1 MPPMPDP
8 MPDPLYGPA
17 PGASAAPGGAAA
29 PLVVVGDALLDR
41 DLVGRADR
49 LAPDAPVPV
58 LEDCEERLRP
68 GGAALAAYV
77 AALGGRPVT
86 LVTALGEDPASMRL
100 RELLAPWVSVAALP
114 LDGALSEKTRV
125 LAGGRPV
132 VRMDRGAGRA
142 PSGGGV
148 AVPEE
153 VREAIA
159 SAPALLVSD
168 YGRGTADAV
177 RGLLAE
183 RAARVPLVWDPHPR
197 GREPV
202 PGTRL
207 VTPTAAEAR
216 LFAGRLEGGSGGP
229 PGPAAGADRTAGPA
243 KAPGASNTPRDPG
256 DSAAP
261 KASRTSRASQT
272 SRTSKAPVPTRPAK
286 PSGEP
291 ESLHTAARHA
301 RALAEAWGAASVA
314 ITLGDRGALLSYG
327 DHPLLVPAPARHSG
341 DSCGA
346 GDQFAAA
353 AAGLLADGALP
364 ETAVRGAVA
373 AATGYVAAGGAAALA
388 FPDRAA
394 PRPPSAARGEDA
406 ERLVARVRAAG
417 GTVVATGGCFD
428 LLHAG
433 HVGLLQAARRT
444 GDCLVVCLNSD
455 ASVRRRKGP
464 GRPINPLAD
473 RVRVLR
479 ALECVDAVAVFD
491 EDTPEELLERLRPD
505 VWVKG
510 GDYALADLPEAA
522 LVESWGGQAVLLP
535 YLDGRSSS
543 RIAERAAVSVARN
556 GTQ

>member
-1 MPPMPDP
+1 MTATAETAGQSAPPS
-8 MPDPLYGPA
+8 PA
-17 PGASAAPGGAAA
+17 T

-41 DLVGRADR
+41 DLVGHAER

-58 LEDCEERLRP
+58 LDDCEERLRP

-77 AALGGRPVT
+77 AALGGREVT
-86 LVTALGEDPASMRL
+86 LVTALGDDPASSRL
-100 RELLAPWVSVAALP
+100 RELLAPWVTVAELP

-132 VRMDRGAGRA
+132 VRMDRGCGRA
-142 PSGGGV
+142 AADASGG
-148 AVPEE
+148 VPEE
-153 VREAIA
+153 VRTAIA

-168 YGRGTADAV
+168 YGRGTADV
-177 RGLLAE
+177 LRELLAE
-183 RAARVPLVWDPHPR
+183 HAARVPLVWDPHPR
-197 GREPV
+197 GGEPV

-207 VTPTAAEAR
+207 VTPTAAEAA
-216 LFAGRLEGGSGGP
+216 LFAGRAGGP
-229 PGPAAGADRTAGPA
+229 GDGRARKPRGAREARGLRKAQPGG
-243 KAPGASNTPRDPG
+243 
-256 DSAAP
+256 
-261 KASRTSRASQT
+261 
-272 SRTSKAPVPTRPAK
+272 
-286 PSGEP
+286 P

-301 RALAEAWGAASVA
+301 RELADAWGVGSVA
-314 ITLGDRGALLSYG
+314 ITLGERGALLSYG

-346 GDQFAAA
+346 GDQFAAS

-373 AATGYVAAGGAAALA
+373 AATGYVAAGGAGALA

-394 PRPPSAARGEDA
+394 PPPTTGEDA
-406 ERLVARVRAAG
+406 EHLVARVRAAG

-464 GRPINPLAD
+464 GRPINPLSD
-473 RVRVLR
+473 RIRVLR

-491 EDTPEELLERLRPD
+491 EDTPEELLGRLRPD

-522 LVESWGGQAVLLP
+522 LVEGWGGQVVLLP

-543 RIAERAAVSVARN
+543 RIAARAAVSVACRDTSRSAT
-556 GTQ
+556 GDTAR

>member
-1 MPPMPDP
+1 MTPPTPPTPPFPAPDP
-8 MPDPLYGPA
+8 DGRGRRSPA
-17 PGASAAPGGAAA
+17 T

-41 DLVGRADR
+41 DLAGHAER

-77 AALGGRPVT
+77 AALGGREVT
-86 LVTALGEDPASMRL
+86 LVTALGDDPAGARL
-100 RELLAPWVSVAALP
+100 RELLSPWVTVAALP
-114 LDGALSEKTRV
+114 MEGTLSEKTRV

-132 VRMDRGAGRA
+132 VRMDRGDGRA
-142 PSGGGV
+142 AP
-148 AVPEE
+148 VPAKALPGE
-153 VREAIA
+153 VRAAIGTA
-159 SAPALLVSD
+159 RALLVSD
-168 YGRGTADAV
+168 YGRGTADVV
-177 RGLLAE
+177 RDLLAE
-183 RAARVPLVWDPHPR
+183 RALRVPLVWDPHPR

-207 VTPTAAEAR
+207 VTPTAKEAR
-216 LFAGRLEGGSGGP
+216 LFAARRAE
-229 PGPAAGADRTAGPA
+229 AEAGA
-243 KAPGASNTPRDPG
+243 KS
-256 DSAAP
+256 AP
-261 KASRTSRASQT
+261 KGA
-272 SRTSKAPVPTRPAK
+272 RPASGV

-291 ESLHTAARHA
+291 ENLHTAARLA
-301 RALAEAWGAASVA
+301 RELADAWGAASVA
-314 ITLGDRGALLSYG
+314 ITLGERGALLSYG

-346 GDQFAAA
+346 GDQFAAS

-373 AATGYVAAGGAAALA
+373 AATGYVAAGGAGALA

-394 PRPPSAARGEDA
+394 PPPSADEDA
-406 ERLVARVRAAG
+406 EQLVARVRAAG

-491 EDTPEELLERLRPD
+491 EDTPEELLKRLRPD

-510 GDYALADLPEAA
+510 GDYALADLPEAS

-543 RIAERAAVSVARN
+543 RIAARAAVSVSATRDGAR
-556 GTQ
+556 

>member
-1 MPPMPDP
+1 MPDP
-8 MPDPLYGPA
+8 MPDPVSGPLPGSLYGPA
-17 PGASAAPGGAAA
+17 PGAPAGPGGTAA

-86 LVTALGEDPASMRL
+86 LVTALGEDPASARL
-100 RELLAPWVSVAALP
+100 RELLAPWVSVTALP

-132 VRMDRGAGRA
+132 VRMDRGGGRA
-142 PSGGGV
+142 PSGGDGT
-148 AVPEE
+148 VPGE

-202 PGTRL
+202 PGARL

-216 LFAGRLEGGSGGP
+216 LFAGRLEGGSGGSS
-229 PGPAAGADRTAGPA
+229 GPTAGAAPARSPGTSEPPKTARAEGPA
-243 KAPGASNTPRDPG
+243 K
-256 DSAAP
+256 
-261 KASRTSRASQT
+261 Q
-272 SRTSKAPVPTRPAK
+272 
-286 PSGEP
+286 SGEP
-291 ESLHTAARHA
+291 ESLHTAAHHA

-346 GDQFAAA
+346 GDRFAAA

-364 ETAVRGAVA
+364 ETAVRGAVE
-373 AATGYVAAGGAAALA
+373 AATGFVAAGGAAALA

-394 PRPPSAARGEDA
+394 PRPSSAARGEDA
-406 ERLVARVRAAG
+406 ERLAARVRAAG

-455 ASVRRRKGP
+455 DSVRRRKGP

-479 ALECVDAVAVFD
+479 ALECVDSVAVFD

-510 GDYALADLPEAA
+510 GDYALGDLPEAA
-522 LVESWGGQAVLLP
+522 LVGSWGGQAVLLP

-543 RIAERAAVSVARN
+543 RIAERAAVSVSRN
-556 GTQ
+556 GAR

>member
-1 MPPMPDP
+1 MPDAMSGPMPGP
-8 MPDPLYGPA
+8 PYGPA
-17 PGASAAPGGAAA
+17 SGPAPAATA
-29 PLVVVGDALLDR
+29 LVVVGDALLDR

-77 AALGGRPVT
+77 AALGGRAVT
-86 LVTALGEDPASMRL
+86 LVTALGDDPASERL
-100 RELLAPWVSVAALP
+100 RELLSPWVSVAALP
-114 LDGALSEKTRV
+114 LEGALSEKTRV

-132 VRMDRGAGRA
+132 VRMDRGGGRA
-142 PSGGGV
+142 PSGSCG

-168 YGRGTADAV
+168 YGRGAADAV

-216 LFAGRLEGGSGGP
+216 LFAGRLDGGSGEP
-229 PGPAAGADRTAGPA
+229 PGRAAG
-243 KAPGASNTPRDPG
+243 GA
-256 DSAAP
+256 
-261 KASRTSRASQT
+261 
-272 SRTSKAPVPTRPAK
+272 RPAK

-291 ESLHTAARHA
+291 DSLHTAARHA
-301 RALAEAWGAASVA
+301 RMLAETWGAASVA

-346 GDQFAAA
+346 GDQFAAS

-373 AATGYVAAGGAAALA
+373 AATGYVAAGGAGALA

-394 PRPPSAARGEDA
+394 PRPSSAASGEDA

-464 GRPINPLAD
+464 GRPINPLSD

-491 EDTPEELLERLRPD
+491 EDTPEELLKRLRPD

-510 GDYALADLPEAA
+510 GDYALADLPEAE
-522 LVESWGGQAVLLP
+522 LVEGWGGQAVLLP

-556 GTQ
+556 GAR

>member
-1 MPPMPDP
+1 MTPTTPPTP
-8 MPDPLYGPA
+8 PA
-17 PGASAAPGGAAA
+17 PPAPSEEFPAAA
-29 PLVVVGDALLDR
+29 SPLVVVGDALLDR
-41 DLVGRADR
+41 DLVGRAER

-58 LEDCEERLRP
+58 LEGCEELLRP

-77 AALGGRPVT
+77 AALAGREVV
-86 LVTALGEDPASMRL
+86 LVAALGEDPASARL
-100 RELLAPWVSVAALP
+100 RELLAPWVTVAALP
-114 LDGALSEKTRV
+114 LEGSLSEKTRV

-132 VRMDRGAGRA
+132 VRLDRGDGRA
-142 PSGGGV
+142 AAGSPGSVSG
-148 AVPEE
+148 E

-168 YGRGTADAV
+168 YGRGAADAV

-183 RAARVPLVWDPHPR
+183 RAGRVPLVWDPHPR

-207 VTPTAAEAR
+207 VTPTAKEAA
-216 LFAGRLEGGSGGP
+216 LFASRLDGSARPGP
-229 PGPAAGADRTAGPA
+229 PGRADGPE
-243 KAPGASNTPRDPG
+243 N
-256 DSAAP
+256 
-261 KASRTSRASQT
+261 
-272 SRTSKAPVPTRPAK
+272 
-286 PSGEP
+286 
-291 ESLHTAARHA
+291 LHTAARHA
-301 RALAEAWGAASVA
+301 RALADAWGVGSVA
-314 ITLGDRGALLSYG
+314 VTLGDRGALLSYG

-346 GDQFAAA
+346 GDQFAAS

-373 AATGYVAAGGAAALA
+373 AATGYVAAGGAGALA

-394 PRPPSAARGEDA
+394 PPPPAGEDA
-406 ERLVARVRAAG
+406 ERLVARVRASG

-491 EDTPEELLERLRPD
+491 EDTPEELLKRLRPD

-522 LVESWGGQAVLLP
+522 LVESWGGQVVLLP

-543 RIAERAAVSVARN
+543 RIAARAAVSVTRN
-556 GTQ
+556 PVR

>member
-1 MPPMPDP
+1 MPEPGPDGRP
-8 MPDPLYGPA
+8 PRSGT
-17 PGASAAPGGAAA
+17 A

-41 DLVGRADR
+41 DLVGHAER

-58 LEDCEERLRP
+58 LDDCEELLRP
-68 GGAALAAYV
+68 GGAALTAYV
-77 AALGGRPVT
+77 AALGGRRVT
-86 LVTALGEDPASMRL
+86 LVTALGGDPASVRL
-100 RELLAPWVSVAALP
+100 RELLAPWVTVVALP
-114 LDGALSEKTRV
+114 LHGALPEKTRV

-132 VRMDRGAGRA
+132 VRMDRGDGRA
-142 PSGGGV
+142 AAGPAGEPSG
-148 AVPEE
+148 E
-153 VREAIA
+153 VREAIG
-159 SAPALLVSD
+159 SARALLVSD

-183 RAARVPLVWDPHPR
+183 RALRVPLVWDPHPR

-207 VTPTAAEAR
+207 ATPTAKEAR
-216 LFAGRLEGGSGGP
+216 LFADRAGGR
-229 PGPAAGADRTAGPA
+229 GA
-243 KAPGASNTPRDPG
+243 
-256 DSAAP
+256 DSAAGP
-261 KASRTSRASQT
+261 S
-272 SRTSKAPVPTRPAK
+272 PA
-286 PSGEP
+286 EP
-291 ESLHTAARHA
+291 ENLHTAARLA
-301 RALAEAWGAASVA
+301 RELADAWGAASVA
-314 ITLGDRGALLSYG
+314 VTLGERGALLSYG

-346 GDQFAAA
+346 GDQFAAS

-388 FPDRAA
+388 FPDRGA
-394 PRPPSAARGEDA
+394 PPPSPPDGEDA
-406 ERLVARVRAAG
+406 EQLVARVRAAG

-479 ALECVDAVAVFD
+479 ALECVDAVAVFG
-491 EDTPEELLERLRPD
+491 EDTPEELLKRLRPD

-510 GDYALADLPEAA
+510 GDYALADLPEAS

-543 RIAERAAVSVARN
+543 RIAARAAVSVSAAR
-556 GTQ
+556 GGVR

>member
-1 MPPMPDP
+1 MAPPRRPDP
-8 MPDPLYGPA
+8 VPGVSGVPGTAGP
-17 PGASAAPGGAAA
+17 SAAA

-41 DLVGRADR
+41 DLVGRAER
-49 LAPDAPVPV
+49 MAPDAPVPV
-58 LEDCEERLRP
+58 LDDCEERLRP
-68 GGAALAAYV
+68 GGAALAACA
-77 AALGGRPVT
+77 AALGGRRVT
-86 LVTALGEDPASMRL
+86 LVTALGEDPASRRL
-100 RELLAPWVSVAALP
+100 RELLDPWVTVVALP
-114 LDGALSEKTRV
+114 LAGTLSEKTRV
-125 LAGGRPV
+125 LAGNRPV
-132 VRMDRGAGRA
+132 VRMDRGDGRA
-142 PSGGGV
+142 ASDAP
-148 AVPEE
+148 VPEE
-153 VREAIA
+153 VRAA
-159 SAPALLVSD
+159 LAAAPALLVSD

-177 RGLLAE
+177 RALLAE
-183 RAARVPLVWDPHPR
+183 RAGRVPLVWDPHPR

-207 VTPTAAEAR
+207 ATPTAKEAK
-216 LFAGRLEGGSGGP
+216 LFADRLAGGGP
-229 PGPAAGADRTAGPA
+229 RRPPSAPDGRRGGPD
-243 KAPGASNTPRDPG
+243 DP
-256 DSAAP
+256 
-261 KASRTSRASQT
+261 
-272 SRTSKAPVPTRPAK
+272 
-286 PSGEP
+286 EN
-291 ESLHTAARHA
+291 LHTAARHA
-301 RALAEAWGAASVA
+301 RLLADAWGAGSVS
-314 ITLGDRGALLSYG
+314 ITLGERGALLSYG

-373 AATGYVAAGGAAALA
+373 AATGYVAAGGAGALS
-388 FPDRAA
+388 FPRRSA
-394 PRPPSAARGEDA
+394 PPSPPAPEEDA

-433 HVGLLQAARRT
+433 HVGLLQEARRT

-455 ASVRRRKGP
+455 DSVRRRKGP

-491 EDTPEELLERLRPD
+491 EDTPEEILGRLRPD

-510 GDYALADLPEAA
+510 GDYALADLPEAR

-535 YLDGRSSS
+535 YLDGRSSTG
-543 RIAERAAVSVARN
+543 IAERAALARN
-556 GTQ
+556 SASRRSASRNGAR

>member
-1 MPPMPDP
+1 MSDP
-8 MPDPLYGPA
+8 ASEPLPGSLYGA
-17 PGASAAPGGAAA
+17 VPGASTAPGGGAA

-86 LVTALGEDPASMRL
+86 LVTALGEDPASARL

-132 VRMDRGAGRA
+132 VRMDRGDGRA
-142 PSGGGV
+142 LFGGGPGGGGT
-148 AVPEE
+148 VPEE

-177 RGLLAE
+177 RGLLAK
-183 RAARVPLVWDPHPR
+183 RAVRVPLVWDPHPR

-216 LFAGRLEGGSGGP
+216 LFAGRLEGGPGVPGGP
-229 PGPAAGADRTAGPA
+229 SGPVADAAPA
-243 KAPGASNTPRDPG
+243 KAGR
-256 DSAAP
+256 
-261 KASRTSRASQT
+261 ASRPPKTARA
-272 SRTSKAPVPTRPAK
+272 AGPVRPAK
-286 PSGEP
+286 PSGES
-291 ESLHTAARHA
+291 ESLHAAAHHA

-406 ERLVARVRAAG
+406 EHLVARVRAAG

-522 LVESWGGQAVLLP
+522 LVEGWGGQAVLLP

-543 RIAERAAVSVARN
+543 RIAERAAVSVSRN
-556 GTQ
+556 GAR

>member
-1 MPPMPDP
+1 MPPTPDP
-8 MPDPLYGPA
+8 MSEPTPDTPPGSLPGSLYGPE
-17 PGASAAPGGAAA
+17 PGASTAPGGGAA

-86 LVTALGEDPASMRL
+86 LVTALGEDPASARL

-132 VRMDRGAGRA
+132 VRMDRGDGRA
-142 PSGGGV
+142 PSGGGGT
-148 AVPEE
+148 VPEE

-177 RGLLAE
+177 RGLLAK
-183 RAARVPLVWDPHPR
+183 RAVRVPLVWDPHPR

-202 PGTRL
+202 PGARL

-216 LFAGRLEGGSGGP
+216 LFAGRLEGGPGGP
-229 PGPAAGADRTAGPA
+229 SGPAAGAAPARAGGASRPSKATRAAGPA
-243 KAPGASNTPRDPG
+243 
-256 DSAAP
+256 
-261 KASRTSRASQT
+261 
-272 SRTSKAPVPTRPAK
+272 RPAK
-286 PSGEP
+286 PSGES
-291 ESLHTAARHA
+291 ESLHAAAHHA

-364 ETAVRGAVA
+364 ENAVRGAVA

-543 RIAERAAVSVARN
+543 RIAERAAVSVSRN
-556 GTQ
+556 GAR

>member
-1 MPPMPDP
+1 MPGPV
-8 MPDPLYGPA
+8 PDPLYGPA
-17 PGASAAPGGAAA
+17 PGAPAA

-86 LVTALGEDPASMRL
+86 LVAALGEDPASVRL

-132 VRMDRGAGRA
+132 VRMDRGTGRA
-142 PSGGGV
+142 ASGGGA

-216 LFAGRLEGGSGGP
+216 LFAGRLEGGPGGP
-229 PGPAAGADRTAGPA
+229 SGPATGAGPATGPA
-243 KAPGASNTPRDPG
+243 KAPGTSRTPEDPG
-256 DSAAP
+256 TPAAP
-261 KASRTSRASQT
+261 KASRTSQAPKAPH
-272 SRTSKAPVPTRPAK
+272 TSKAPGPARQAK

-346 GDQFAAA
+346 GDQFAS
-353 AAGLLADGALP
+353 L
-364 ETAVRGAVA
+364 
-373 AATGYVAAGGAAALA
+373 
-388 FPDRAA
+388 
-394 PRPPSAARGEDA
+394 
-406 ERLVARVRAAG
+406 
-417 GTVVATGGCFD
+417 
-428 LLHAG
+428 
-433 HVGLLQAARRT
+433 
-444 GDCLVVCLNSD
+444 
-455 ASVRRRKGP
+455 
-464 GRPINPLAD
+464 
-473 RVRVLR
+473 
-479 ALECVDAVAVFD
+479 
-491 EDTPEELLERLRPD
+491 
-505 VWVKG
+505 
-510 GDYALADLPEAA
+510 
-522 LVESWGGQAVLLP
+522 
-535 YLDGRSSS
+535 
-543 RIAERAAVSVARN
+543 
-556 GTQ
+556 